1 MLMGKLGLYMIR
13 NSVQR
18 DLLRLQQVVKPS
30 SSGRFDLVGSQDL
43 KKLQLSQE
51 KRNEWENDLA
61 RTGDGNYG
69 KSRER

>member
-1 MLMGKLGLYMIR
+1 MLMGKLGPYMVR
-13 NSVQR
+13 NSVQG
-18 DLLRLQQVVKPS
+18 DLLRLQQAVKPS
-30 SSGRFDLVGSQDL
+30 RSGRFDLVGSQDI
-43 KKLQLSQE
+43 KNWQLSQE

>member
-1 MLMGKLGLYMIR
+1 MLMGKLGPYMVR
-13 NSVQR
+13 NSVQG
-18 DLLRLQQVVKPS
+18 DLLRLQQAVKPS
-30 SSGRFDLVGSQDL
+30 SSGWFDCIGSQDL

-61 RTGDGNYG
+61 RTGDENYG